1 MESMKPKVYVTLP
14 IAKEVEQFLAEHCD
28 VRKWKGEGAIRR
40 DRLLQELKDVDGLLT
55 GGRRITENLLNHAPK
70 LKVVSNVAVGYNN
83 FDLEAMKNRR
93 VIGTNT
99 PHVLNE
105 TVADLA
111 LALMLTTA
119 RRIPELDRLTKAG
132 GWKPAEGDDAH
143 FGMDVHN
150 ATLGIIGMGRIG
162 EAVAKRAKF
171 GFNMDVLY
179 HNRNRKQDAEE
190 NIGVQYRDLES
201 LLKDSD
207 FVVLLTPL
215 TPDTYQLMG
224 EKEFKLM
231 KRSAIFIN
239 VSRGQTVDEQALIE
253 ALKNKEIYAAGVDV
267 YEKEPVDKDNPLL
280 HMPNV
285 VTTPHIGSATKK
297 TSDAMAMRA
306 AENLVAVL
314 TGKEPQDRVV

>member
-1 MESMKPKVYVTLP
+1 MKPKVYVTLP
-14 IAKEVEQFLAEHCD
+14 IAKEVEQFLAEHCE
-28 VRKWKGEGAIRR
+28 VRKWEGEGAIRR
-40 DRLLQELKDVDGLLT
+40 DLLLKELSDVDGLLV
-55 GGRRITENLLNHAPK
+55 GVRRITENLLNHAPN

-83 FDLEAMKNRR
+83 FDLEAMKSRQ

-99 PHVLNE
+99 PDVLNE

-111 LALMLTTA
+111 FALMLATA

-132 GWKPAEGDDAH
+132 EWQPAEGDDAH
-143 FGMDVHN
+143 LGVDVHH

-162 EAVAKRAKF
+162 EAVARRAKF

-179 HNRNRKQDAEE
+179 HNRNRKPEAEE
-190 NIGVQYRDLES
+190 VIGVTYRDLEP
-201 LLKDSD
+201 LLKESD

-215 TPDTYQLMG
+215 TPETEQLMG
-224 EKEFKLM
+224 EKEFKQM
-231 KRSAIFIN
+231 KNSAIFIN
-239 VSRGQTVDEQALIE
+239 VSRGQTVDEQALIQ
-253 ALKNKEIYAAGVDV
+253 ALQNKEIQAAGIDV

-306 AENLVAVL
+306 AENLVAAL
-314 TGKEPQDRVV
+314 TGKEPKDRVV